1 MIPIKQ
7 YIEELPFMADTTN
20 SLMNIRE
27 YLSNMGFL
35 EKKQRI
41 IHVAG
46 TNGKGSTV
54 FYLSKVLHALGYR
67 VGSFISPH
75 LIEMNERICIN
86 MEPISD
92 EAFATAG
99 ARVREISYQMVEQGL
114 QYPTRFEFLFYMA
127 MYIFMESDL
136 DFIIL
141 ETGLGGRLDI
151 TNAIEYPILTILT
164 SISMDHMAY
173 LGNTVEEIAEEKAG
187 IIKVGV
193 DVVYDDTSVQASKVI
208 LQRAKRLYAKAY
220 PISDLRERELLWNE
234 LDFFHADYQKDN
246 AALCI
251 LSLYRLKACGYLD
264 AEEVSYDEL
273 TSKAIS
279 VFQTHIWQGRMHEVR
294 RDIILDGAHNE
305 AGVRAFTKAMRQ
317 LIKKRQKKAKLLLS
331 IVSDKEI
338 HTMLDILREVQGDI
352 LKVYISTIR
361 SYRSTKP
368 GEIYR
373 EFDDSFK
380 SGSVAFEEFESV
392 EEAFFKASNEKQA
405 DEMLFV
411 FGSLYLIGEIL
422 SLLKEA

>member
-20 SLMNIRE
+20 SLMDIRE

-92 EAFATAG
+92 EAFARAG
-99 ARVREISYQMVEQGL
+99 ARVREISYQMVQQGL

-127 MYIFMESDL
+127 MYMFMESDL

-173 LGNTVEEIAEEKAG
+173 LGDTLEEIAEEKAG
-187 IIKVGV
+187 IIKAGV
-193 DVVYDDTSVQASKVI
+193 DVVYDDTSAQASRVI
-208 LQRAKRLYAKAY
+208 LQRAKRLYAKTY
-220 PISDLRERELLWNE
+220 PLSALRERELLWNE

-251 LSLYRLKACGYLD
+251 LSLYRLKACGYLY
-264 AEEVSYDEL
+264 AGEISYDEL

-279 VFQTHIWQGRMHEVR
+279 VFQTHIWQGRMHEIR
-294 RDIILDGAHNE
+294 EDIILDGAHNE
-305 AGVRAFTKAMRQ
+305 AGVRAFTQAMRQ

-380 SGSVAFEEFESV
+380 SGGVAFEEFESV